1 MERWHLVT
9 IALVLVVA
17 YVLAKGNIFEHM
29 SQGNW
34 FSPPV
39 PGWSGEKDLHSYD
52 SGALTRKPYGF
63 PAHQGACKY
72 WKDRPKSWAVEYSE
86 ARVKG
91 DIDTVRSNSKQC
103 TAAPTETHSVSLD
116 YYHDPVGYCTRNP
129 DRYPCPNYWLR
140 KDRQDRDFRGY
151 KSFESD
157 QMYIPKMISG
167 VKSPKPEPE
176 DGGHYR
182 VVERH
187 REDHGKCG
195 NSG

>member
-1 MERWHLVT
+1 MERWHWMILA
-9 IALVLVVA
+9 ALVILF
-17 YVLAKGNIFEHM
+17 LLTKGNILERM
-29 SQGNW
+29 SSGNW
-34 FSPPV
+34 FGPAL
-39 PGWSGEKDLHSYD
+39 PGWDGKNEPHGYD

-63 PAHQGACKY
+63 PEHQGVCKY

-91 DIDTVRSNSKQC
+91 NIDTVRSNAKHC

-129 DRYPCPNYWLR
+129 DHYPCPNYWLR
-140 KDRQDRDFRGY
+140 KDQPNKDFRGY

-157 QMYIPKMISG
+157 QMHIPKMMSG
-167 VKSPKPEPE
+167 VKAPAPEPE

-187 REDHGKCG
+187 REDHGRCG
-195 NSG
+195 NRG